1 MNDLKILTPKMTTS
15 SNRAIWADRLD
26 IANKVGSFVDQN
38 GNAFSPEELRGIV
51 AEFDSVLDHE
61 AATTSFAGLTA
72 SEPTPY
78 FN

>member
-1 MNDLKILTPKMTTS
+1 MTTS
-15 SNRAIWADRLD
+15 LPLAPTTDIKLERTIWADRL
-26 IANKVGSFVDQN
+26 AVATNVGSWVSN
-38 GNAFSPEELRGIV
+38 TGHAFSPEELRGIV
-51 AEFDSVLDHE
+51 AEFDQLLDHE